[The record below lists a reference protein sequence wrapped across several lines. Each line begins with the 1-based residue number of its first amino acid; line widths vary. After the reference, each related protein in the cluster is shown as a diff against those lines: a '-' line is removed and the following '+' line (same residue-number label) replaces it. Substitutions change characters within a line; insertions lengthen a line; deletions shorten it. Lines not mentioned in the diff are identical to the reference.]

1 MLRGAKT
8 GEGRDSARG
17 TCWCGEGAAGIV
29 CRMQRLVFALLFVAC
44 SSPAPA
50 QPEPVKTAPE
60 PPAEVKKAPEP
71 EVKKEPEKPA
81 KFADQAAVLGT
92 MPADVA
98 ALGDKAAMEAYL
110 ERVKGVPGIAS
121 AEVTKGTVDG
131 FAIKLDPPI
140 DAAALGKQFS
150 WGDVVAVSGDV
161 HQKTFSLHV
170 SKGEVE
176 GSKGKKITT
185 TFPRF
190 GPFRVEARL
199 VARPAGKLPKVSAGA
214 SPAYNVETAPATVNW
229 LFFMR
234 DG

>member
-1 MLRGAKT
+1 MFRWREKHCVRDPARGA
-8 GEGRDSARG
+8 R
-17 TCWCGEGAAGIV
+17 WCGEGAAGIV
-29 CRMQRLVFALLFVAC
+29 CRMQRLVVALLFVAC

-50 QPEPVKTAPE
+50 QPEPVKAAPE
-60 PPAEVKKAPEP
+60 PPMEVKKEPAP

-81 KFADQAAVLGT
+81 KFADQAAVLAT

-98 ALGDKAAMEAYL
+98 ALGDKAAMEAYM

-131 FAIKLDPPI
+131 FAVKFDPPL
-140 DAAALGKQFS
+140 DAATLGKQFG
-150 WGDVVAVSGDV
+150 WGDLVAVSGDAQ
-161 HQKTFSLHV
+161 QKTFALHV
-170 SKGEVE
+170 SKGEIE
-176 GSKGKKITT
+176 GSKGKKIAT

-214 SPAYNVETAPATVNW
+214 SPAYGLDTYQGSVNW